1 MQSFNNE
8 VTKELQNATKY
19 LDLKSYDMSI
29 EKIEKDVAHFF
40 KELAQTKTDTSQQFS
55 SLTEWREQL
64 SKDMQVFYDEYDA
77 KINEATISDEERQLF
92 RDAVRDLNNVVD
104 KNSENIK
111 LIAKELTDT

>member
-1 MQSFNNE
+1 
-8 VTKELQNATKY
+8 
-19 LDLKSYDMSI
+19 
-29 EKIEKDVAHFF
+29 
-40 KELAQTKTDTSQQFS
+40 
-55 SLTEWREQL
+55 
-64 SKDMQVFYDEYDA
+64 MQVFYDEYDA